1 MQIYGPAH
9 LHGAQPIN
17 PPHAARANRPAEI
30 PGAGSI
36 QDELQL
42 SEAGQLMDKARDLP
56 DVRWDR
62 VNQIRAQIAE
72 GTYETEEKMQVALGR
87 LLDEIG

>member
-1 MQIYGPAH
+1 M
-9 LHGAQPIN
+9 
-17 PPHAARANRPAEI
+17 
-30 PGAGSI
+30 
-36 QDELQL
+36 
-42 SEAGQLMDKARDLP
+42 SEAGQLIDKARDLP

-72 GTYETEEKMQVALGR
+72 GTYETEEKMQIALGR

>member
-1 MQIYGPAH
+1 M
-9 LHGAQPIN
+9 
-17 PPHAARANRPAEI
+17 
-30 PGAGSI
+30 
-36 QDELQL
+36 
-42 SEAGQLMDKARDLP
+42 P

-72 GTYETEEKMQVALGR
+72 GTHETDEKMQVAVGR